1 VEIFRKS
8 LASFGIGSAKV
19 DARLEKSTYM
29 QGEIVRG
36 KVYVSGG
43 QAEQSIDEIY
53 LHLFLQYE
61 YEENTTTYLLERIL
75 LSEPF
80 TVAPKEERQVPFEF
94 QLPYDTPI
102 STVGAPIFLQTGLDI
117 RLAKDPQDV
126 DGIEVLPHP
135 YIDMVLEAI
144 ELNGLRLTEVAY
156 DYELHFSR
164 HPFIQMYHCDPTETL
179 QFELDRASFV
189 FYPQQDEIEVIMHL
203 DKRGDDLFSSME
215 EAFQLDVRLGRFV
228 LHVDELQQ
236 GKEYLAERIQAEI
249 EKTL

>member
-1 VEIFRKS
+1 VDIFRKS

-19 DARLEKSTYM
+19 DTRLEKSTYM

-36 KVYVSGG
+36 KIYVSGG
-43 QAEQSIDEIY
+43 QAEQFIDEIY

-61 YEENTTTYLLERIL
+61 FEGNTKTYLLERIL

-80 TVAPKEERQVPFEF
+80 SITPKEERQLPFEF

-102 STVGAPIFLQTGLDI
+102 STVGAPIYLQTGLDI
-117 RLAKDPQDV
+117 RLAKDPQDM

-144 ELNGLRLTEVAY
+144 ELNGLRLTEVAF
-156 DYELHFSR
+156 DYEHHFSR
-164 HPFIQMYHCDPTETL
+164 HPFIQMYHCEPTEAI
-179 QFELDRASFV
+179 QFGLDKASFV
-189 FYPQQDEIEVIMHL
+189 FYAQQNEIEVIMHL

-228 LHVDELQQ
+228 LPVEELQH
-236 GKEYLAERIQAEI
+236 GKQYLAERIHAEI
-249 EKTL
+249 ERTI